1 MGYVNTV
8 AREVN
13 LKIAYYGT
21 DIALIKSSA
30 DYIYSVTAPEK
41 RSKIAHIP
49 LSEER
54 GQVTMFD
61 FLPETQLVFQ
71 NRLKVRVHLHY
82 LSLYPLKDSSRQRLL
97 QNADG
102 VVYSALATGA
112 TDAYHQEDWAEL
124 HQQLERLQR
133 DVPVVLQYQMS
144 AQPPEG
150 SFAQLQGLQ
159 PVAFAEVA
167 IAADGQGILD
177 AIEVLVQKMAAE
189 YVEVAG

>member
-21 DIALIKSSA
+21 DIALIKSGA

-82 LSLYPLKDSSRQRLL
+82 LSLYPLKESSRQRLL
-97 QNADG
+97 QNTDG
-102 VVYSALATGA
+102 VVYSALATEVTEG
-112 TDAYHQEDWAEL
+112 YNQEDWAEL
-124 HQQLERLQR
+124 HQQLERVQR
-133 DVPVVLQYQMS
+133 DVPVVLQYQGI
-144 AQPPEG
+144 AHDETT
-150 SFAQLQGLQ
+150 FAQVHGLQ

-167 IAADGQGILD
+167 IGADGRGILD
-177 AIEVLVQKMAAE
+177 AIEILVQKMAAE
-189 YVEVAG
+189 YVEV